1 MATAQ
6 LLQTVVR
13 GLNEVQKRTDESSRQ
28 TARLRA
34 DFLERIE
41 KATEQ
46 LQDSAVYLRQLGRL
60 VEEEISPL
68 TATARDMM
76 SAIPQFT
83 EEGGRYIKKQ
93 ASATLHS
100 QSLSLINRLSRGLP
114 RLQVTLSRPFLQRAR
129 PSPWQLAARRRFSF
143 LSRASMFS
151 FGSLL
156 SFSSF
161 CSVLSVNSAGSV
173 LSIGSAGSI
182 LSIGS
187 VGSILSIRSTQSI
200 LSIGGKR
207 TVLHRRN
214 RAGSTLGT
222 AADQPQ
228 SATTA
233 DTDGD
238 QAAKGNNDSPVTDT
252 AS

>member
-1 MATAQ
+1 MTIAQ
-6 LLQTVVR
+6 LFKTVVR
-13 GLNEVQKRTDESSRQ
+13 GLNEVQKRAGESPHQ

-46 LQDSAVYLRQLGRL
+46 LQDSTIYLRQLGRL

-68 TATARDMM
+68 ATTARSMM
-76 SAIPQFT
+76 SATPQFT
-83 EEGGRYIKKQ
+83 EEGGRRIKQ
-93 ASATLHS
+93 ASATPHS
-100 QSLSLINRLSRGLP
+100 QLLFLINRLSRGLP
-114 RLQVTLSRPFLQRAR
+114 RLQVTPSRPFLQCAR

-143 LSRASMFS
+143 LSRASVFS

-187 VGSILSIRSTQSI
+187 TGSILSIGSAGSI

-214 RAGSTLGT
+214 RAGSTPGT

-228 SATTA
+228 SATTV

-238 QAAKGNNDSPVTDT
+238 QAAKGNNGSPVIDT
-252 AS
+252 AN